1 MIMAAEMGSR
11 SGGLKQLDSVGPNGE
26 QNYLS
31 DY

>member
-1 MIMAAEMGSR
+1 MIMVAGMGSR